1 MQQNSNKKPIIDLV
15 VTTAGRFD
23 MLKICLDAIYRE
35 AQTNPLSIFII
46 DDFSPAEERLANDE
60 LFHYQAEKDPAH
72 NVVNFKVKRHQSVE
86 GFPRSANE
94 GAREGKAPL
103 VMFISDDVELHEGA
117 LDKVIRRL
125 DDLTIGIVGIKL
137 IFPPTSTSP
146 IRPPGKVQHVGL
158 ALNIRGEPIHP
169 LVGWNPNHPKCC
181 ISRDAWA
188 VTGACLTIRRPLFHQ
203 INGFDVD
210 YGRGTFE
217 DCSLAM
223 NVRKLGKRV
232 FIDTDAQAYHYVGA
246 TMEKK
251 QEYFPLQNNLM
262 IFRGKWMN
270 SGQLIWDEYRFWSG
284 E

>member
-1 MQQNSNKKPIIDLV
+1 MPTQNNKKALIDLV
-15 VTTAGRFD
+15 ITFANRFD
-23 MLKICLDAIYRE
+23 MLKVCLDAIYRE
-35 AQTNPLSIFII
+35 AQTHPLSITII
-46 DDFSPAEERLANDE
+46 DDFSPAEERLSNEE
-60 LFHYQAEKDPAH
+60 LFHYDEEKDPAH
-72 NVVNFKVKRHQSVE
+72 NIVSYKVKRHQATE

-94 GAREGKAPL
+94 GAREGKAPI

-137 IFPPTSTSP
+137 LFPPSSTSP
-146 IRPPGKVQHVGL
+146 IRPAGKVQHVGL

-169 LVGWNPNHPKCC
+169 LVGWNPDNFRCK
-181 ISRDAWA
+181 ISRDVWA
-188 VTGACLTIRRPLFHQ
+188 VTGACLTIRRNLFNQ
-203 INGFDVD
+203 VGGFDLD

-223 NVRKLGKRV
+223 NVRKLGKRI
-232 FIDTDAQAYHYVGA
+232 FLDAEAQAYHYVGA

-251 QEYFPLQNNLM
+251 QEAFPLQNNLM
-262 IFRGKWMN
+262 IFRSKWMN